1 MKNYQYYEHA
11 NQNSTVVG
19 FRVSDLELKKLRD
32 TKDTLVKLG
41 IKGTTSDTL
50 RVILN
55 SFNLESWKQQTQQSI
70 VKTEVYPKSRTVF
83 LMS

>member
-1 MKNYQYYEHA
+1 MKNYQYYSHA
-11 NQNSTVVG
+11 NQSSNVVG
-19 FRVSDLELKKLRD
+19 FRISDSELKKLSE

-55 SFNLESWKQQTQQSI
+55 SFNLESWKQQTQQSFA
-70 VKTEVYPKSRTVF
+70 KS
-83 LMS
+83 

>member
-1 MKNYQYYEHA
+1 MKNYQYFGHG
-11 NQNSTVVG
+11 NQSSTVVG
-19 FRVSDLELKKLRD
+19 FRVSDSELKKLRE

-55 SFNLESWKQQTQQSI
+55 SFNLESWKQQTQQLI
-70 VKTEVYPKSRTVF
+70 TKT
-83 LMS
+83 

>member
-1 MKNYQYYEHA
+1 MKNYQYYVHA
-11 NQNSTVVG
+11 NQSSPVVG

-32 TKDTLVKLG
+32 TKETLVKLG

-55 SFNLESWKQQTQQSI
+55 SFNLESWKQQTQQLI
-70 VKTEVYPKSRTVF
+70 TKT
-83 LMS
+83 

>member
-1 MKNYQYYEHA
+1 MKNYQYYAHA
-11 NQNSTVVG
+11 NQSSTVVG

-32 TKDTLVKLG
+32 TKETLVKLG

-55 SFNLESWKQQTQQSI
+55 SFNLESWKQQTQQLI
-70 VKTEVYPKSRTVF
+70 TKS
-83 LMS
+83 

>member
-1 MKNYQYYEHA
+1 MNNYQYLR
-11 NQNSTVVG
+11 QVKQCSTVEG
-19 FRVSDLELKKLRD
+19 FRVSDLELKKLRE

-55 SFNLESWKQQTQQSI
+55 SFNLESWKQQTQQAI
-70 VKTEVYPKSRTVF
+70 VKT
-83 LMS
+83 

>member
-1 MKNYQYYEHA
+1 MKNFQYYAHL
-11 NQNSTVVG
+11 NQSSTVVG

-32 TKDTLVKLG
+32 TKETLVKLG

-55 SFNLESWKQQTQQSI
+55 SFNLESLKQQTQQLI
-70 VKTEVYPKSRTVF
+70 TKR
-83 LMS
+83 

>member
-1 MKNYQYYEHA
+1 MKNYQYFGHV
-11 NQNSTVVG
+11 NQSSTVVG
-19 FRVSDLELKKLRD
+19 FRVSDLELKKLRE

-55 SFNLESWKQQTQQSI
+55 SFNLESWNSKHNNRLQNLRIIISNAS
-70 VKTEVYPKSRTVF
+70 KYNKN
-83 LMS
+83 

>member
-1 MKNYQYYEHA
+1 MKNYQYYAHA
-11 NQNSTVVG
+11 NQSSTVVG

-55 SFNLESWKQQTQQSI
+55 AFNLESWKQQTQQLI
-70 VKTEVYPKSRTVF
+70 TKT
-83 LMS
+83 

>member
-1 MKNYQYYEHA
+1 MKNFQYYAHL
-11 NQNSTVVG
+11 NQSSTVVG

-32 TKDTLVKLG
+32 TKETLVKLG

-55 SFNLESWKQQTQQSI
+55 SFNLESWKQQTQKLI
-70 VKTEVYPKSRTVF
+70 RKS
-83 LMS
+83 

>member
-1 MKNYQYYEHA
+1 MKNYQYYVHA
-11 NQNSTVVG
+11 NQSSTVVG

-32 TKDTLVKLG
+32 TKETLVTLG

-55 SFNLESWKQQTQQSI
+55 SFNLESWKQQTQQLI
-70 VKTEVYPKSRTVF
+70 TKR
-83 LMS
+83 

>member
-1 MKNYQYYEHA
+1 MKNYQYYAHA
-11 NQNSTVVG
+11 NQSSTVVG
-19 FRVSDLELKKLRD
+19 FRVSNLELKKLSE

-55 SFNLESWKQQTQQSI
+55 SFNLESWKQQTQQLI
-70 VKTEVYPKSRTVF
+70 TKT
-83 LMS
+83 

>member
-1 MKNYQYYEHA
+1 MKNYQYFGHG
-11 NQNSTVVG
+11 NQSSTVVG
-19 FRVSDLELKKLRD
+19 FRVSDLELKKLRE

-55 SFNLESWKQQTQQSI
+55 SFNLESWKQQTQQSFA
-70 VKTEVYPKSRTVF
+70 KS
-83 LMS
+83 

>member
-1 MKNYQYYEHA
+1 MKNYQYYFQS
-11 NQNSTVVG
+11 NQSSTVVG
-19 FRVSDLELKKLRD
+19 FRVSDLELKKLRE

-55 SFNLESWKQQTQQSI
+55 SFNLESWKQQTQQLI
-70 VKTEVYPKSRTVF
+70 TKT
-83 LMS
+83 

>member
-1 MKNYQYYEHA
+1 MKNYQYYAYA
-11 NQNSTVVG
+11 NQSSTVVG

-70 VKTEVYPKSRTVF
+70 VKT
-83 LMS
+83 

>member
-1 MKNYQYYEHA
+1 MKNFQYYAHL
-11 NQNSTVVG
+11 NQSSTVVG

-32 TKDTLVKLG
+32 TKETLVKLG

-55 SFNLESWKQQTQQSI
+55 SFNLESWKQQTQQLI
-70 VKTEVYPKSRTVF
+70 TKR
-83 LMS
+83 

>member
-1 MKNYQYYEHA
+1 MNNHQYYAHA
-11 NQNSTVVG
+11 NPSSTVVG

-32 TKDTLVKLG
+32 TKETLVNLG

-55 SFNLESWKQQTQQSI
+55 SFNLESWKQQTQQLI
-70 VKTEVYPKSRTVF
+70 TKI
-83 LMS
+83 

>member
-1 MKNYQYYEHA
+1 MKNYQYYVHA
-11 NQNSTVVG
+11 DQSSTVVG

-32 TKDTLVKLG
+32 TKETLVTLG

-55 SFNLESWKQQTQQSI
+55 SFNLESWKQQTQQLI
-70 VKTEVYPKSRTVF
+70 TKT
-83 LMS
+83 

>member
-1 MKNYQYYEHA
+1 MNNYQYFSHA
-11 NQNSTVVG
+11 NQSSTVVG
-19 FRVSDLELKKLRD
+19 FRVSDSELKKLRD

-55 SFNLESWKQQTQQSI
+55 SFNLESWKQQTQQSFA
-70 VKTEVYPKSRTVF
+70 KS
-83 LMS
+83 

>member
-1 MKNYQYYEHA
+1 MNNYQYFSHV
-11 NQNSTVVG
+11 NQSSTVVG
-19 FRVSDLELKKLRD
+19 FRVSDLELKKLCE

-55 SFNLESWKQQTQQSI
+55 SFNLESWKQQTQQSFA
-70 VKTEVYPKSRTVF
+70 KS
-83 LMS
+83 

>member
-1 MKNYQYYEHA
+1 MKNFQYYAHA
-11 NQNSTVVG
+11 NQSSTVVG

-32 TKDTLVKLG
+32 TKETLVTLG

-55 SFNLESWKQQTQQSI
+55 SFNLESWKQQTQQLI
-70 VKTEVYPKSRTVF
+70 TKT
-83 LMS
+83 

>member
-1 MKNYQYYEHA
+1 MNNHQYYAHA
-11 NQNSTVVG
+11 NPSSTVVG

-32 TKDTLVKLG
+32 TKETLVNLG

-55 SFNLESWKQQTQQSI
+55 SFNLESWKQQTQQLI
-70 VKTEVYPKSRTVF
+70 TKT
-83 LMS
+83 

>member
-1 MKNYQYYEHA
+1 MKNFQYYVHA
-11 NQNSTVVG
+11 NQSSTVVG

-32 TKDTLVKLG
+32 TKETLVKLG

-55 SFNLESWKQQTQQSI
+55 SFNLESWKQQTQQLI
-70 VKTEVYPKSRTVF
+70 TKT
-83 LMS
+83 

>member
-1 MKNYQYYEHA
+1 MMNYPYFSHV
-11 NQNSTVVG
+11 NQSLTVVG

-55 SFNLESWKQQTQQSI
+55 SFNLESWKQQTQQSFA
-70 VKTEVYPKSRTVF
+70 KS
-83 LMS
+83 

>member
-1 MKNYQYYEHA
+1 MKNYQYYVHA
-11 NQNSTVVG
+11 NQSSTVVG
-19 FRVSDLELKKLRD
+19 FRVSDLELKKLRE
-32 TKDTLVKLG
+32 TEDTLVKLV

-70 VKTEVYPKSRTVF
+70 VKT
-83 LMS
+83 

>member
-1 MKNYQYYEHA
+1 MKNYQYYAHA
-11 NQNSTVVG
+11 NPSSTVVG
-19 FRVSDLELKKLRD
+19 FRVSDLELKKLSE

-55 SFNLESWKQQTQQSI
+55 SFNLESWKQQTQQSFA
-70 VKTEVYPKSRTVF
+70 KS
-83 LMS
+83 